1 MKSEEPQQS
10 LSSISSVWTV
20 FSQAHRGSAKAVQA
34 AQGELLQRYTKAIH
48 RYLLGALRDPEAA
61 DELNQEFALRFIRG
75 ELGRANPDRGRFRD
89 FVKGVLSHLIV
100 DHYRRRSRSR
110 RLPKGVPEPAAPDAH
125 TANELVKSRRGELL
139 QRAWEAL
146 AELQAETRKPFHTVL
161 RYRIDRP
168 ELKSDKL
175 AEHLSAQLG
184 RRVSAVWVRQT
195 LHRARQKFI
204 DLLLQAVQDTMS
216 HPTIDDLKEELGELG
231 LLKYCGPALERLR
244 SQK

>member
-1 MKSEEPQQS
+1 
-10 LSSISSVWTV
+10 VWTV
-20 FSQAHRGSAKAVQA
+20 FSQAHRGSAKTVQA
-34 AQGELLQRYTKAIH
+34 AQGELLQRYSKAIH

-75 ELGRANPDRGRFRD
+75 ELGRADPDRGRFRD
-89 FVKGVLSHLIV
+89 FVKGVLSHLIA
-100 DHYRRRSRSR
+100 DYYRRRSRSR
-110 RLPKGVPEPAAPDAH
+110 HLPEGVPEPVAGDAD
-125 TANELVKSRRGELL
+125 TGKEFVKSWRGELL
-139 QRAWEAL
+139 QQAWDAL
-146 AELQAETRKPFHTVL
+146 AELQAQTRKPFHTVL
-161 RYRIDRP
+161 RFRTERP

-195 LHRARQKFI
+195 LHRAREKFI
-204 DLLLQAVQDTMS
+204 DRLVQAVLETMS

-231 LLKYCGPALERLR
+231 LLKYCGPALEKLR